1 MSQDFSNQN
10 LRGRSF
16 QGQDLTN
23 ADFSYADLRG
33 ANFRGAILNGANFS
47 YAKAGLKRR
56 RSASVAIGAF
66 LLSGFPDLALRI
78 INLIFFIYLFQ
89 PEILKNADRSLPNLL
104 FLTLLIVFVISIIRK
119 GLAPALK
126 TIALSIAIV
135 LIIATILA
143 FIQPNVAAIIFI
155 DVVIV
160 QLILLACIAMSAVL
174 SIAIAVGGIAIALY
188 FVIQYCI
195 VNLAGNLF
203 FRNALFQTRYL
214 FQLGNAEIPI
224 DFTSST
230 AIALAFNAVLS
241 LLSVYIGWKAAVG
254 DPGFALLRR
263 IVIPIVTIGG
273 TSFRDADLTDA
284 NFTRARLKG
293 ADLRGAMLVRT
304 CWRKVR
310 KLSLA
315 RLGNSYLQDDRIRQ
329 LVIRG
334 EGQNQNFERTDLRRI
349 NLNGANLSGADLAGA
364 DLSETTLQSSNLF
377 GARLVRSRF
386 DRADLSEAC
395 LTGIVLEDWTGM
407 RNARLD
413 KVECKYVFLASL
425 NREAPER
432 IPPQEDFQ
440 PDEFRIFSRSVLDT
454 LDIYHN
460 RDLNPQTAEAALNSL
475 AADYFSGKADRLELV
490 ALQETE
496 DKAIIKLRVP
506 EQANRALLLAEY
518 FARYFPLLHAGSGQ
532 SASDVLPAGA
542 CNITRLSELFEA
554 LSQHP
559 SETLYFY
566 NNEPLILG
574 EMVNTSIDKRRI
586 QKIDMGGGNLIASGA
601 GALSTGDISGIVAN
615 TILPQQAEPAIEP
628 ESATL
633 RGLLLQVQDAIAATP
648 NLIDTERAEALRQT
662 DLLHIIV
669 SGAWEKTIE
678 QQASRAIKILKGITM
693 EVPTATRFAEL
704 CKLLNLPEFNAADIA
719 PFQQRI
725 EQLKQ
730 EIETAPEFTADLKTD
745 ALEQVEILTK
755 IVQYF
760 SDRSR
765 YEKGN
770 KTLKK
775 NDTRISR

>member
-1 MSQDFSNQN
+1 MI
-10 LRGRSF
+10 R
-16 QGQDLTN
+16 
-23 ADFSYADLRG
+23 
-33 ANFRGAILNGANFS
+33 NG
-47 YAKAGLKRR
+47 
-56 RSASVAIGAF
+56 
-66 LLSGFPDLALRI
+66 
-78 INLIFFIYLFQ
+78 LI
-89 PEILKNADRSLPNLL
+89 A
-104 FLTLLIVFVISIIRK
+104 
-119 GLAPALK
+119 ALK
-126 TIALSIAIV
+126 KTGWSIAIV
-135 LIIATILA
+135 FVLA
-143 FIQPNVAAIIFI
+143 LVFMVIQSNVAAGLLAIG
-155 DVVIV
+155 VS
-160 QLILLACIAMSAVL
+160 ILLIVSVCIVNGAVL
-174 SIAIAVGGIAIALY
+174 GLAMAVGGIAMTLY
-188 FVIQYCI
+188 FI
-195 VNLAGNLF
+195 VNLVGILIVSFLLYNL
-203 FRNALFQTRYL
+203 RSPI
-214 FQLGNAEIPI
+214 QLGDVAIPA
-224 DFTSST
+224 DFTQPMAI
-230 AIALAFNAVLS
+230 AIALKTILS
-241 LLSVYIGWKAAVG
+241 LLSVYMGWKAAVG

-263 IVIPIVTIGG
+263 VVIPLAATGG

-284 NFTRARLKG
+284 NFTRATLKA
-293 ADLRGAMLVRT
+293 ADFRGATLVRT

-310 KLSLA
+310 KLSRA
-315 RLGNSYLQDDRIRQ
+315 HLGNSYLQKDRIRM
-329 LVIRG
+329 LVIQG
-334 EGQNQNFERTDLRRI
+334 QGQNQNFERADLRGL
-349 NLNGANLSGADLAGA
+349 NLNGANLSGADLTGA

-377 GARLVRSRF
+377 GARLVCGRF
-386 DRADLSEAC
+386 ERADLSEAC
-395 LTGIVLEDWTGM
+395 LTGIVLEDWKGM

-678 QQASRAIKILKGITM
+678 QQASRAIKILKGIMM